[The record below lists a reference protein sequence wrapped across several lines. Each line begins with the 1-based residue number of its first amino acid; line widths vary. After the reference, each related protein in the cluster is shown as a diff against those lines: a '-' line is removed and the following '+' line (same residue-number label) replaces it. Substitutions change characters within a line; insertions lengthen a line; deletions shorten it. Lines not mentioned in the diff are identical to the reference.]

1 LKDKMEKVVARVD
14 GDPEFTED
22 VTRLFEKGDAHER
35 GDNLSVL
42 VADTTRSVFSLQRE
56 EEEES

>member
-1 LKDKMEKVVARVD
+1 MEKVVARVD